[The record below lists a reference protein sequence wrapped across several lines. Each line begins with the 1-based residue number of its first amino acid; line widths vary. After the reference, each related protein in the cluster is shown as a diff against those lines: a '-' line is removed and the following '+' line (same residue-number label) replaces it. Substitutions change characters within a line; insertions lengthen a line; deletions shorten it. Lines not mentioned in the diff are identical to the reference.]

1 MAGGTDQS
9 VNLSGMLNS
18 IAQTIGS
25 GYTIA
30 GKSAGEAM
38 GDQIANAF
46 RPKVDPNDPDS
57 MLKYAEWAKRNGKP
71 EEARMYEDKAAM
83 LKKEMGEANA
93 IAAAASYG
101 EKGMGMVGNGDVEGF
116 SGMLSSMNKD
126 IQAAAQRGDLAT
138 ARALQGQSQSLQAQ
152 RPALIENSVNNRA
165 NQVLKLEQTLADG
178 YVQDREGNKRELTD
192 QQREAM
198 QMANNRLQEDHKVV
212 ARTNQMALQQHQVN
226 VAQKAQERDA
236 AVAQVTPAV
245 MAAGSQEELEDAI
258 AKVPP
263 EVYADMLPIL
273 NAKEAQLV
281 RREERE
287 QKAIDK
293 QTSVFVEEDIEALRG
308 RIAEL
313 PEAQQEVWNRE
324 VEKLEDLNEKAMPG
338 GNYATLE
345 SRSAMK
351 QRFNQLDNMIM
362 NAWAQDTADRTRRER
377 NEKDMRKTELLK
389 AELDLVSPLN
399 PDEVRRWAEANDI
412 TPAEA
417 ETQLRSAQQKAF
429 RELMAIADPDRAA
442 AEQSEIDARVNEDLP
457 EAVKNDAQADI
468 LRKVRGKSSAAG
480 MSDDEIIQFLK
491 DEKMWPADGDP
502 KNWSTRLVEGVTGA
516 VSGVVEGAGESAR
529 NYWEVY
535 TRPYS
540 EILRSIRNGED

>member
-9 VNLSGMLNS
+9 VNLSGMLNQ

-30 GKSAGEAM
+30 GKNAGEAM

-83 LKKEMGEANA
+83 LKKEKGEADA

-101 EKGMGMVGNGDVEGF
+101 EKGMSMVGNGDVEGYG
-116 SGMLSSMNKD
+116 GMLSNMNKD

-138 ARALQGQSQSLQAQ
+138 ARALQGQSQQLQQ
-152 RPALIENSVNNRA
+152 MRPALIENSVNNRA

-178 YVQDREGNKRELTD
+178 FVQDRQGNKRELTP

-198 QMANNRLQEDHKVV
+198 QMANDRLQEDHKVV

-236 AVAQVTPAV
+236 AVAKATPAL
-245 MAAGSQEELEDAI
+245 MAAGSQEELEDAV
-258 AKVPP
+258 AKVSP
-263 EVYADMLPIL
+263 EVYADMLPVI
-273 NAKEAQLV
+273 NAKEAQLI

-293 QTSVFVEEDIEALRG
+293 QTSVFAQEDVEALRG

-324 VEKLEDLNEKAMPG
+324 VEKLEDLNDKAMPG

-377 NEKDMRKTELLK
+377 NEQDSQQIELVK
-389 AELDLVSPLN
+389 AELDLVSPIDPGEL
-399 PDEVRRWAEANDI
+399 RRYVEGGMADDLDDAEKIIRAQ
-412 TPAEA
+412 
-417 ETQLRSAQQKAF
+417 QLRSYDAIQQ
-429 RELMAIADPDRAA
+429 LVDPEAYAA
-442 AEQSEIDARVNEDLP
+442 KEAEWEARVGADMPKE
-457 EAVKNDAQADI
+457 VVNDAQADVLKI
-468 LRKVRGKSSAAG
+468 ARGMKTLDGKTDAEIIELLVKNKRWPSDTAG
-480 MSDDEIIQFLK
+480 MSREAYIGARPGSEGMMPVLRPLGEI
-491 DEKMWPADGDP
+491 W
-502 KNWSTRLVEGVTGA
+502 
-516 VSGVVEGAGESAR
+516 
-529 NYWEVY
+529 
-535 TRPYS
+535 
-540 EILRSIRNGED
+540 RSIITPTAELQQQQAQPQ